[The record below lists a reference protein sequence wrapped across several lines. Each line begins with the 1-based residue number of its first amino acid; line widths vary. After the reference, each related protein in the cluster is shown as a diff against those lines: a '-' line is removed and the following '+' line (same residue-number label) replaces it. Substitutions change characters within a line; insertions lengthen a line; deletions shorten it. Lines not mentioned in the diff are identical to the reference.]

1 MRKKYD
7 TGKFDRQD
15 FERGLPG
22 YHDQLADITGAPSGR
37 SALTLRL
44 WLAGFGFVFCGV
56 AAILLFTT
64 LPELAWLGWVLVVL
78 AVIAAADFGW
88 VVHRKRRGEPG

>member
-7 TGKFDRQD
+7 TRNFSRQD
-15 FERGLPG
+15 FEKGLPG
-22 YHDQLADITGAPSGR
+22 HHDQLAEFTGAPSGR
-37 SALTLRL
+37 SPLTLRL
-44 WLAGFGFVFCGV
+44 WLAGFGFVFCAV

-78 AVIAAADFGW
+78 AVIAAVDFGW